1 MAVIR
6 KRVAQVEIMS
16 VDEETEMARRSRE
29 LQQKAIKARGAL
41 VAPIVPPRDD
51 ARTLVAP

>member
-1 MAVIR
+1 
-6 KRVAQVEIMS
+6 MS